1 MRGRRMAVVGM
12 AVVAGTLM
20 VMSGLAWACTNFLRV
35 DSVNPATTRALT
47 KATAQ
52 GTGAPAGA
60 AVELRWNTV
69 DGPPLAT
76 VKANDLGAFAA
87 EVQVPNVPSGIY
99 VIVAKVDSFVAR
111 TAIEVQPSPGQA
123 NAGYTDAAPSSSG
136 STPAGGTVLLAIGLV
151 VLAGGALAVSSR
163 RRRATVRATSSV
175 DRFEQ
180 LV

>member
-1 MRGRRMAVVGM
+1 
-12 AVVAGTLM
+12 M

-35 DSVNPATTRALT
+35 ESLNPATTRALT

-69 DGPPLAT
+69 TGPPLAT
-76 VKANDLGAFAA
+76 VKADTAGAFAA
-87 EVQVPNVPSGIY
+87 EVQVPNVPAGVY
-99 VIVAKVDSFVAR
+99 VLVAKVDEFVAR
-111 TAIEVQPSPGQA
+111 TPIEVQSNPGDA
-123 NAGYTDAAPSSSG
+123 NVGYAEAPQSSSG
-136 STPAGGTVLLAIGLV
+136 GRAVGGTVLLALGLV

-163 RRRATVRATSSV
+163 RKQATAKRAASSV